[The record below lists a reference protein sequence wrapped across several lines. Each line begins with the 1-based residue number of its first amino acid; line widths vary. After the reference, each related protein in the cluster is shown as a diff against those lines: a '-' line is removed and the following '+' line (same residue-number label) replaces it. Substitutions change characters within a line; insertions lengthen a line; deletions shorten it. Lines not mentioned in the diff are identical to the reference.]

1 MSFSPTLRLFRTSRA
16 LSGRRCCLLW
26 AVQAHPLGVH
36 PSPQSPQP
44 HRSVLL
50 GDRCHQPRHLALAS
64 AFCFSSSS
72 QQGDDIQ
79 TPSENEGRPVG
90 PDPTAKR
97 PTKQC
102 DPYGLSGAS
111 LPYSQA
117 LDLLPTVVGWTLLDA
132 NECSIEDT
140 SATGPPA
147 PKFLQK
153 VFYHRTFH
161 DASRFLLQISLLA
174 TNTNHFPHLS
184 MERILVDDVNNIK
197 EAGESSDDP
206 GKTGSRG
213 KMVKGW
219 AFQSTVRCSTY
230 RPPRTKSQV
239 TDEPHGDKGLTF
251 HDFHFAMSVDV
262 EASRPEVEKL
272 IL

>member
-1 MSFSPTLRLFRTSRA
+1 MVVSSSLRLLRTPHA
-16 LSGRRCCLLW
+16 LSGRRCSFW
-26 AVQAHPLGVH
+26 AAQAHCLGIH
-36 PSPQSPQP
+36 PAPQP
-44 HRSVLL
+44 HRSVL
-50 GDRCHQPRHLALAS
+50 GDGCHPQYLALAS
-64 AFCFSSSS
+64 ACFSSS
-72 QQGDDIQ
+72 QQGDGIRN
-79 TPSENEGRPVG
+79 SSASEGRRQS
-90 PDPTAKR
+90 DPTAKR

-111 LPYSQA
+111 LPYSQC

-132 NECSIEDT
+132 NECSIEDA
-140 SATGPPA
+140 SAHAAP

-161 DASRFLLQISLLA
+161 DASRFLLQMSLLA

-184 MERILVDDVNNIK
+184 MERILVDDVNSIGGGNPA
-197 EAGESSDDP
+197 ED
-206 GKTGSRG
+206 GS
-213 KMVKGW
+213 KKVKGW

-230 RPPRTKSQV
+230 RPPTTKSQV
-239 TDEPHGDKGLTF
+239 TDEAHGDKGLTF